1 MLEQEKTTTL
11 GDVTAVV
18 AVTLGA
24 LAAVANL
31 LGAAY
36 VLRTFF
42 SDPEL
47 LDDSL
52 VLFSTLGALA
62 AAFAFGYGALLLAR
76 RDDTGRWVL
85 IVAAAAQ
92 LGLGLLALL
101 ATLIGYD
108 SGYGIHWFAD
118 QSVLRSIFVGLGG
131 VPGAVTAIVNHNWTA
146 AGTSSGLGAIVLLMA
161 VLPWTAAYTRA
172 RPKDLVGPAV

>member
-1 MLEQEKTTTL
+1 MLEREKTTTL
-11 GDVTAVV
+11 GDVTAVA

-24 LAAVANL
+24 LAALANL

-42 SDPEL
+42 GDSAAV
-47 LDDSL
+47 DDSL
-52 VLFSTLGALA
+52 VLFTTLGALT

-76 RDDTGRWVL
+76 RDDTGRLVL

-101 ATLIGYD
+101 ATLVGYD

-118 QSVLRSIFVGLGG
+118 QSVLRSIPVGLGG

-146 AGTSSGLGAIVLLMA
+146 AATATGLGAIVLLLAA
-161 VLPWTAAYTRA
+161 VPPTATYTRA
-172 RPKDLVGPAV
+172 RRAGVVGPAV